1 MTALVFT
8 NAALLDGTRP
18 ERRPGHFVLVEGG
31 AIREV
36 SPRPIAAPAG
46 ATTIDLR
53 GRTLMPGLIDCHVH
67 VVAASMN
74 IAANAAEPPEMA
86 TLKAVPIMR
95 GMLMRGFT
103 TVRDAS
109 GADKALALAVER
121 GLAAGPRLFVAGKS
135 LSQTGGHGDT
145 RGRFDRA
152 EPCPCHR
159 AVGALSRVVDGVDA
173 VRKAVREEIKGGADQ
188 IKIMV
193 SGGVASPTD
202 PIGALGYSRD
212 EIAAIVAEAEAAGT
226 YVMAHAYTARAIA
239 RAVACGVRTIEHGN
253 LVDDDAAAAM
263 ARHGAYAVPT
273 LVTYEALAEDGA
285 RLGLPPESIAKVEDV
300 RGAGLGSLDIFRRAG
315 VKMGFGT
322 DLLGEAHSRQSDEFV
337 IRGRVL
343 PAHEVI
349 ASATTVAAEIL
360 RQEGRLGVIAPGA
373 VADLLVVDGDPLAD
387 LGLLGGQGRRLALI
401 LQGGRVVKNALA

>member
-1 MTALVFT
+1 MLLLR
-8 NAALLDGTRP
+8 NAAILDGTLP
-18 ERRPGHFVLVEGG
+18 HRRPGHAVLVEDG

-36 SPRPIAAPAG
+36 SDRPIKSAAPAL
-46 ATTIDLR
+46 DLG

-74 IAANAAEPPEMA
+74 IAANAAEPPELA
-86 TLKAVPIMR
+86 TLAAVPIMR

-109 GADKALALAVER
+109 GADHALALAERR
-121 GLAAGPRLFVAGKS
+121 GLVEGPRLFVSGKS

-202 PIGALGYSRD
+202 PVGALGFSRD
-212 EIAAIVAEAEAAGT
+212 EIAAIVEEAEAAGT

-253 LVDDDAAAAM
+253 LVDEDAAAAM
-263 ARHGAYAVPT
+263 AKAGAYAVPT

-285 RLGLPPESIAKVEDV
+285 RLGLPADSIAKIADV
-300 RGAGLGSLDIFRRAG
+300 RGAGLGSLEIFRRAG
-315 VKMGFGT
+315 VKMAFGT
-322 DLLGEAHSRQSDEFV
+322 DLLGGAHPRQSEEFV

-349 ASATTVAAEIL
+349 RSATTVAAEVL
-360 RQEGRLGVIAPGA
+360 RMEGRLGVVAPGA
-373 VADLLVVDGDPLAD
+373 AADLIAVDGDPLVD
-387 LGLLGGQGRRLALI
+387 LALLGGQGRHMPLI
-401 LQGGRVVKNALA
+401 VKDGRAVKNTLA